1 MKTILLIAI
10 AAFLVLITWS
20 WRLDFDSNEVMVDG
34 VTTSAIIVFAL
45 AVALS
50 LASWMALSATFR
62 HITTRG
68 VVLSIITGAATVIPF
83 MDILGPVAGMVV
95 GAVAGFVAFLFQ
107 KTMANPRKGKPLA
120 TAAATLTAVYLVLIA
135 AFFAAQSGT
144 VWDTGDGIG
153 AWSGTPDG
161 MVSWEPTD
169 FFRNDNRLV
178 LFLAAILSLTATA
191 LVVRSGGQ

>member
-1 MKTILLIAI
+1 MVI

-34 VTTSAIIVFAL
+34 VTTSAIIVFVL

-68 VVLSIITGAATVIPF
+68 VALSIITGAAVVIPF

-95 GAVAGFVAFLFQ
+95 GVIAGFVAFLFQ
-107 KTMANPRKGKPLA
+107 KAMANPRKGKPL
-120 TAAATLTAVYLVLIA
+120 TVAAATLTAAYLVLIA
-135 AFFAAQSGT
+135 VFFAAQSGT
-144 VWDTGDGIG
+144 VWDTSDGIG
-153 AWSGTPDG
+153 FWSGTPDG
-161 MVSWEPTD
+161 MMSWEPAD
-169 FFRNDNRLV
+169 FFHNYNRLV
-178 LFLAAILSLTATA
+178 LFPAAILSLTATA
-191 LVVRSGGQ
+191 LVVRSEGQ

>member
-1 MKTILLIAI
+1 MVI

-20 WRLDFDSNEVMVDG
+20 WRLNFDSNEVMVDG
-34 VTTSAIIVFAL
+34 VMTSAIIVFAL
-45 AVALS
+45 TVAFS

-62 HITTRG
+62 HITTSG
-68 VVLSIITGAATVIPF
+68 VVLSIITGAAAVIPF

-95 GAVAGFVAFLFQ
+95 GAMAGFVAFLFQ

-120 TAAATLTAVYLVLIA
+120 AAAATFTAAYLVLIA
-135 AFFAAQSGT
+135 VFFAAQSET
-144 VWDTGDGIG
+144 VWDTSDGIG

-161 MVSWEPTD
+161 MMSWEPAD
-169 FFRNDNRLV
+169 FFHNYNRLV
-178 LFLAAILSLTATA
+178 LFPAAILSLTATA

>member
-1 MKTILLIAI
+1 MKTILLIVI

-20 WRLDFDSNEVMVDG
+20 WRLDFNSNEVMVDG

-50 LASWMALSATFR
+50 LASWLALSAAFR

-68 VVLSIITGAATVIPF
+68 VVLSIITGAAMVIPF
-83 MDILGPVAGMVV
+83 MDILGPVAGLVV

-107 KTMANPRKGKPLA
+107 KTMVNPRKNKPLA
-120 TAAATLTAVYLVLIA
+120 AAMATLTAAYLVLITV
-135 AFFAAQSGT
+135 FFAAQTGT
-144 VWDTGDGIG
+144 EWDTSYGIG
-153 AWSGTPDG
+153 TWSGTPDG
-161 MVSWEPTD
+161 MTSWEPAD
-169 FFRNDNRLV
+169 FFHNYNRLV
-178 LFLAAILSLTATA
+178 LFPAAILSLTATT